1 MSPNAT
7 PATQSEHQCYQMP
20 RLPHQLPGSAI
31 CDKVVCV
38 CVRKLCVR
46 AVCDTSATP
55 KEWCVCVC
63 NIWGKA
69 APCLSA
75 MLRRG
80 TLSEQKRNETKHVAC
95 SPWKIEEGSHVA
107 SNNGYRKSTRRIP
120 YISAA
125 SVSMAMQIGRLVQ
138 GPCPR
143 SPTKHA
149 GSCRHALCSLRHR
162 EKCLCLSVPT
172 LSATTPFR
180 AIRIHPRVANT

>member
-1 MSPNAT
+1 M
-7 PATQSEHQCYQMP
+7 TQVP
-20 RLPHQLPGSAI
+20 R
-31 CDKVVCV
+31 
-38 CVRKLCVR
+38 RK
-46 AVCDTSATP
+46 SG
-55 KEWCVCVC
+55 VCVC